1 MFALPALVL
10 GSLLGA
16 TPVFGLALEPPT
28 LDLALLSLP
37 GEIAASLDPE
47 IVAQSSAAADAASE
61 ADEERR
67 YTEQVRELRELGQ
80 IHRALGIATW
90 VAMTATVALGF
101 IQYYNL
107 YGIGAGQ
114 DQNPCATGSAV
125 FGQDQCYGTPW
136 PHRISAI
143 TTSAL
148 YTATFAL
155 SFAMPDPNGA
165 SQGPG
170 AFAEHLRIHQILRW
184 VHLAGMLAQAGIG
197 IALSSGAFGDRA
209 NDYGALQTVAAVHQV
224 IGWTTWGVLT
234 AAGAIMLF

>member
-1 MFALPALVL
+1 ML

-67 YTEQVRELRELGQ
+67 YTEQVRERRELGQ

>member
-1 MFALPALVL
+1 MSALAALL
-10 GSLLGA
+10 FA
-16 TPVFGLALEPPT
+16 TPVFGLALEPPSI
-28 LDLALLSLP
+28 DAAVLAVP
-37 GEIAASLDPE
+37 IGIEASLDPE

-61 ADEERR
+61 AEEDRR
-67 YTEQVRELRELGQ
+67 YTEQVRQRRELGQ

-90 VAMTATVALGF
+90 VSMTATVALGF

-114 DQNPCATGSAV
+114 DQNPCAAGGAV
-125 FGQDQCYGTPW
+125 FGQEQCYGIPW

-170 AFAEHLRIHQILRW
+170 AYAEHLRIHQILRW
-184 VHLAGMLAQAGIG
+184 VHLAGMVAQAVMG
-197 IALSSGAFGDRA
+197 IALTTGAFGDRA
-209 NDYGALQTVAAVHQV
+209 NDYNTLQTVAAVHQV

>member
-67 YTEQVRELRELGQ
+67 YTEQVRERRELGQ

-90 VAMTATVALGF
+90 VAMTASLS
-101 IQYYNL
+101 
-107 YGIGAGQ
+107 
-114 DQNPCATGSAV
+114 C
-125 FGQDQCYGTPW
+125 
-136 PHRISAI
+136 
-143 TTSAL
+143 
-148 YTATFAL
+148 TA
-155 SFAMPDPNGA
+155 
-165 SQGPG
+165 
-170 AFAEHLRIHQILRW
+170 W
-184 VHLAGMLAQAGIG
+184 
-197 IALSSGAFGDRA
+197 
-209 NDYGALQTVAAVHQV
+209 
-224 IGWTTWGVLT
+224 
-234 AAGAIMLF
+234 